1 MTLRTL
7 IPILGVALF
16 LTEGC
21 GGNSPTS
28 ASSTASVPF
37 SAVDLT
43 GGAGRVAANGNKVTA
58 NYTGWLYSATAAE
71 NKGRQFDTS
80 IGKPPFTFTLGAGQ
94 VIKGWDQGIVG
105 MAVGGKRKLIIPP
118 SLGYGSTGAGGGAIP
133 PNATLVFDVEVVNVT
148 D

>member
-16 LTEGC
+16 LTAGC